1 MKKLLFL
8 SVILATVFQLHAQDP
23 VILSNRQSRIIGGLT
38 STSQDNFTATDP
50 GSVSKFTIGGFSL
63 GYEKFKA
70 QHAKTGFASKLSQGV
85 GISTA
90 NYFGFSANYN
100 SFTVSL
106 DWYEASK
113 HYLSAYVF
121 AEYDVKKAITVGAS
135 AGPSALYIHAVANPN
150 NAVNPNVSA
159 GKFSAGLHLKQ
170 YVQKYLLK
178 NSSGQRTLFVRA
190 GFEQFIMAD
199 AGLTAAFNL
208 SLGF

>member
-8 SVILATVFQLHAQDP
+8 SLMLVTVFQLQAQNT
-23 VILSNRQSRIIGGLT
+23 VITSNRQSRIIGGLT
-38 STSQDNFTATDP
+38 STSQDNFTATDANA
-50 GSVSKFTIGGFSL
+50 VSQFTIGGFSL
-63 GYEKFKA
+63 GYEKFKTQRA
-70 QHAKTGFASKLSQGV
+70 TTGFASKLSQGI

-121 AEYDVKKAITVGAS
+121 AEYDVKKVVTVGAS
-135 AGPSALYIHAVANPN
+135 AGPSALYIHAVANPS
-150 NAVNPNVSA
+150 NAVNPSVSA

-170 YVQKYLLK
+170 YLQKYLLK
-178 NSSGQRTLFVRA
+178 NSSGQRTLFIRA

>member
-8 SVILATVFQLHAQDP
+8 SVMLVTVFQLQAQNTA
-23 VILSNRQSRIIGGLT
+23 ITNNRQSRIIGGLT
-38 STSQDNFTATDP
+38 STSQDNFTAADAN
-50 GSVSKFTIGGFSL
+50 SVSQFTIGGFSL

-70 QHAKTGFASKLSQGV
+70 HGASTGFASRLSHGI

-100 SFTVSL
+100 SFTISL

-121 AEYDVKKAITVGAS
+121 AEYDVKKAVTVGAS
-135 AGPSALYIHAVANPN
+135 AGPSALYIHAVANSI
-150 NAVNPNVSA
+150 NAVNPGVSA

-170 YVQKYLLK
+170 YLQKYLLK
-178 NSSGQRTLFVRA
+178 NSSGQRTLFIRA